1 MGFWSNAWESV
12 KSTVSKAYRTFAD
25 AVSTVGSK
33 VVKATRAAYDVVKEK
48 TKQAIEKVGEFWG
61 KVSARFNIGVEK
73 GRANVLGE
81 NETDAYI
88 KELEA
93 IKIKYG
99 ERIKGEEQV
108 KQIFRMV
115 QEMIG
120 IQYENQGENS
130 LEIFQNYTRHY
141 VSAKFLQD
149 LVSQREEIRS
159 PADIDLVFINLV
171 QKFLT
176 NSISDPDLLD
186 LDKQIQQQ
194 YDGKDLLIIGTEA
207 LADIWQYQAK
217 ALIKELKGLNKQLES
232 AKIELTTKAD
242 RITRREKTEP
252 ESITDEERNEVEA
265 LRKSI
270 ETLKADISDRKA
282 KEASTS
288 EMMNILNGIH
298 FVFQHE
304 NDPRISTSMREEAI
318 WVGSMFVEWQDSNVP
333 PAEHERSKMRQFGLA
348 TESLMRDMGAS
359 GTINVE

>member
-1 MGFWSNAWESV
+1 MGFWSNAWESI
-12 KSTVSKAYRTFAD
+12 KSTVSKAYRAFAD

-33 VVKATRAAYDVVKEK
+33 VVKATKAVADYVGDKVGK
-48 TKQAIEKVGEFWG
+48 AIEKVGEFFGW
-61 KVSARFNIGVEK
+61 ARNKFEEGYNRTRSEVDQ
-73 GRANVLGE
+73 
-81 NETDAYI
+81 ETAAEI
-88 KELEA
+88 AELR
-93 IKIKYG
+93 
-99 ERIKGEEQV
+99 ERDRINRINKQKEEQV
-108 KQIFRMV
+108 KAIFRDTI
-115 QEMIG
+115 QKLIG

-159 PADIDLVFINLV
+159 PDEIDLVFLELI

-207 LADIWQYQAK
+207 LAGIWQHQGK
-217 ALIKELKGLNKQLES
+217 ALLKELKGLNKQLES

-242 RITRREKTEP
+242 RIERLEKTEP
-252 ESITDEERNEVEA
+252 EAITDEERNEVEA

-270 ETLKADISDRKA
+270 ETLKIDISDRKA
-282 KEASTS
+282 KEASTT
-288 EMMNILNGIH
+288 EMKNILNGIH

-304 NDPRISTSMREEAI
+304 NDPHISTSMREEAI
-318 WVGSMFVEWQDSNVP
+318 WVGSMFVEWQDSNIP

-348 TESLMRDMGAS
+348 AESLMRDMGAS
-359 GTINVE
+359 GTINVG